1 MTQKISKI
9 FLLLGL
15 AFIFLSATPVLAQ
28 TTEASAR
35 CWSKSDCM
43 KKTENCQACF
53 ELQNTFCGENRGYC
67 YAKPVPATLEVSL
80 GGLREVTDPAQYIS
94 KLYEWT
100 ISVTGILAGI
110 MIMIG
115 GLLYLTAGGSP
126 ERVSNAKSYIS
137 NALIGLILALTSY
150 FLLQTVNPALL
161 NLRFP
166 KVPLVAPAIAF
177 TQFCEDLEEAG
188 IKVNPKQVGATACG
202 DIGIP
207 EVTDENSVVPTNCTY
222 GKCADVEQAC
232 IPCTSPNPL
241 DCAKTATCQSCARV
255 RLDPALAAIKDPSTG
270 SDFQTPRRNYG
281 FITCEKYTPIAQYP
295 HMNQCEFLDTPTA
308 LGSGDVWESFKSAC
322 GDFGSAA
329 VWASLGTGA
338 LKSGVAKFTKLGTQA
353 AGGGAEAAEVAAEAA
368 SFATKVSRAEVFT
381 SKIAAGADIVGSG
394 TETAGGL
401 VGSETLTN
409 IGDVAS
415 FAASCGGGTLV
426 ALANPAAAVIGG
438 TYVALK
444 EFFKTGEIARHPENF
459 FGTEGTCALVKINC
473 DEIDSCEDYAK
484 KIKFK
489 AAGETSWQQTL
500 LEMALSPEAFLSSAQ
515 NVRAYCDLNP
525 CHLPLDCVSAIQN
538 SWYWNPDGR
547 TGTVASPTSASAS
560 GTNVDD
566 YKCIPRQMAAINS
579 SFGTGRWLLN
589 YEEINSSMIYPI
601 VYPFTAGAQQKG
613 QLCVSNADCASG
625 SCSGAGAT
633 YVDVKEAT
641 ARERNP
647 FQITKNQEKA
657 TIGYKRCR

>member
-1 MTQKISKI
+1 MCGGGGG
-9 FLLLGL
+9 GL
-15 AFIFLSATPVLAQ
+15 HGVIPTPTTPYAASAQ
-28 TTEASAR
+28 TSEASAQ

-43 KKTENCQACF
+43 KKTLDCQACF
-53 ELQNTFCGENRGYC
+53 ELKADVCGENRGFC
-67 YAKPVPATLEVSL
+67 YAKPVPATLEISL

-94 KLYEWT
+94 ALYQWGVS
-100 ISVTGILAGI
+100 ITGILAGI

-126 ERVSNAKSYIS
+126 ERVSNAKDYIS
-137 NALIGLILALTSY
+137 SALIGLILALTSY

-161 NLRFP
+161 TLKFP
-166 KVPLVAPAIAF
+166 KVPLVAPAVQF

-188 IKVNPKQVGATACG
+188 IEVEPEGIGKTLCG
-202 DIGIP
+202 DPGIP
-207 EVTDENSVVPTNCTY
+207 KPTDENANVPSKCTY
-222 GKCADVEQAC
+222 GKCADVEQSC
-232 IPCTSPNPL
+232 IPCTSPDPL
-241 DCAKTATCQSCARV
+241 DCTKTATCQSCARV

-281 FITCEKYTPIAQYP
+281 FLTCDKFEPIAQYP
-295 HMNQCEFLDTPTA
+295 HINKCEFLDTLTA
-308 LGSGDVWESFKSAC
+308 LGSGGVWESFKSAC

-338 LKSGVAKFTKLGTQA
+338 LRSGVAKFTKLGTEFTME
-353 AGGGAEAAEVAAEAA
+353 GGVEAAEVAAEVAG
-368 SFATKVSRAEVFT
+368 FATKVSRAEVYT
-381 SKIAAGADIVGSG
+381 SKLAAGADVAASG
-394 TETAGGL
+394 TGTVGGL

-409 IGDVAS
+409 ISNVAS

-426 ALANPAAAVIGG
+426 ALANPAAATIGG
-438 TYVALK
+438 VYVALK

-459 FGTEGTCALVKINC
+459 FGTQGTCALVKINC
-473 DEIDSCEDYAK
+473 DEINSCEDYAR

-489 AAGETSWQQTL
+489 AAGETSWQETL
-500 LEMALSPEAFLSSAQ
+500 SEMALSPEAFLSSAQ

-560 GTNVDD
+560 GTSVDD

-589 YEEINSSMIYPI
+589 QEGINSDMIYPI
-601 VYPFTAGAQQKG
+601 VYPFIAGAQQKG